1 MNTDLRSVDAEYRFG
16 KPKIYLTPIELAR
29 LTIMRSRLG
38 DTRAERAAERIATA
52 GSSTQKGGAQSN

>member
-16 KPKIYLTPIELAR
+16 KPKIYLTPIEIAR

-38 DTRAERAAERIATA
+38 DTRAERAAESIGHDPSDHALPR
-52 GSSTQKGGAQSN
+52 